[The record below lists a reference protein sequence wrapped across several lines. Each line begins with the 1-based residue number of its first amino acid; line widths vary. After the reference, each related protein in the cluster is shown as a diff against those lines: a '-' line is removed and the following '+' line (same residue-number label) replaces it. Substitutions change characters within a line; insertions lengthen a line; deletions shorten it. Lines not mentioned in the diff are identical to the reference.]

1 MKVAYNWIKQFLKID
16 LNYKDV
22 SEMLTELGLEV
33 EGVSQ
38 FESVKGNLEGV
49 FVGEVLKCIK
59 HPNADRLKVT
69 EVDLGSEK
77 LQIVCGAPN
86 VSKGQKVPVA
96 RVGTMNL
103 LIIIWVCKRVKN

>member
-49 FVGEVLKCIK
+49 FVGEVL
-59 HPNADRLKVT
+59 
-69 EVDLGSEK
+69 
-77 LQIVCGAPN
+77 
-86 VSKGQKVPVA
+86 
-96 RVGTMNL
+96 
-103 LIIIWVCKRVKN
+103 

>member
-96 RVGTMNL
+96 KVELYYIRKKVIL
-103 LIIIWVCKRVKN
+103 FKSKK

>member
-22 SEMLTELGLEV
+22 SKMLTELGLEV

-49 FVGEVLKCIK
+49 FVG
-59 HPNADRLKVT
+59 
-69 EVDLGSEK
+69 
-77 LQIVCGAPN
+77 
-86 VSKGQKVPVA
+86 
-96 RVGTMNL
+96 
-103 LIIIWVCKRVKN
+103 